1 MISSSLTLLL
11 VGVWGIV
18 VGLDLVSVPQ
28 GLFARPLVAG
38 TVAGW
43 LAGDLAAGL
52 VAGAVLELYAL
63 EFLPI
68 GATRYPDFGVAA
80 VVAGVAA
87 AAVEPA
93 LRPAVAG
100 LVGLP
105 TALLGDWSL
114 HRHRRRN
121 AQSIQRRLARVT
133 EGDATAIWELQ
144 RNALIRDAGRAL
156 ALTVAG
162 LLLACAI
169 VWVPLADLPRA
180 GWLSVAVVVGGAM
193 AAGNG
198 ARRAAAGGRQQQ
210 WLVAGICVGLMV
222 VLLQ

>member
-1 MISSSLTLLL
+1 MITEPLPLLL
-11 VGVWGIV
+11 IGAWGIL
-18 VGLDLVSVPQ
+18 VGLDLVSIPQ
-28 GLFARPLVAG
+28 GLLSRPLVAG

-93 LRPAVAG
+93 LRPAIAG

-114 HRHRRRN
+114 VRHRRRN
-121 AQSIQRRLARVT
+121 AQSIHRRLARVT
-133 EGDATAIWELQ
+133 DGDVTAIWELQ
-144 RNALIRDAGRAL
+144 RNALVRDAGRAL
-156 ALTVAG
+156 ALTVVG
-162 LLLACAI
+162 LLLATA
-169 VWVPLADLPRA
+169 VLLVPLADLPRHA
-180 GWLSVAVVVGGAM
+180 WLSVAVIGGGAI

-198 ARRAAAGGRQQQ
+198 ARRAAANRRQAQ
-210 WLVAGICVGLMV
+210 WLVGGLCLGCMV
-222 VLLQ
+222 VLLR